1 MAAAFE
7 ISEQCNRVYA
17 HNFGDAPRTQSIEHV
32 DAALLDSLGA
42 DTWLMSPPCQ
52 PYTSQGLQKDDAD
65 PRARALLH
73 LARVLPQMRHPP
85 GAILLENVNNFQRS
99 QSHRIWLAALTA
111 AGFAAREFLL
121 TPAQLGVPN
130 ERLRYYCL
138 ARRDPAARWGAD
150 AAPTLLGHIPGAAG
164 MHERDPGEESRVRCG
179 PQPSALGPIPRAARA
194 RPLAGAC

>member
-1 MAAAFE
+1 MPGSIFVGKVLVHTTAHSVGPGNANQSRRRLTSWPISQVRVAAAFE

-99 QSHRIWLAALTA
+99 QSHRS
-111 AGFAAREFLL
+111 
-121 TPAQLGVPN
+121 PSMVKVP
-130 ERLRYYCL
+130 L
-138 ARRDPAARWGAD
+138 ARGGPESIYSRYGTRAFVPPAYFGQSW
-150 AAPTLLGHIPGAAG
+150 LYF
-164 MHERDPGEESRVRCG
+164 
-179 PQPSALGPIPRAARA
+179 
-194 RPLAGAC
+194 